1 MFLCCSPLKKIE
13 MIRKLLLLLFVFG
26 LVVSCSTD
34 NADDATDDSQIS
46 MEDDGM
52 TDDDAGDDDT
62 SDDDMMGDDT
72 TDDDMMG
79 DDTMDDDMMG
89 DDTMDGSNDSGIDII
104 GLWTLS
110 EIQFEEAAG
119 SFELE
124 VIREVVAALG
134 SEGCFLISFDF
145 MEDETVAIEN
155 RADFLNLDSLLL
167 GGDLTC
173 PDESTVETTMWSLQ
187 DTELTLLDEN
197 EQEQTFTLILEDEN
211 TLIIPGTEVDEE
223 LLMGAEAVFVR
234 VVE

>member
-1 MFLCCSPLKKIE
+1 
-13 MIRKLLLLLFVFG
+13 
-26 LVVSCSTD
+26 
-34 NADDATDDSQIS
+34 
-46 MEDDGM
+46 
-52 TDDDAGDDDT
+52 
-62 SDDDMMGDDT
+62 
-72 TDDDMMG
+72 
-79 DDTMDDDMMG
+79 
-89 DDTMDGSNDSGIDII
+89 
-104 GLWTLS
+104 
-110 EIQFEEAAG
+110 
-119 SFELE
+119 
-124 VIREVVAALG
+124 
-134 SEGCFLISFDF
+134 

-223 LLMGAEAVFVR
+223 LLMGAESVFVR